1 MIIRKIG
8 FLVCMLVVCSLN
20 INTAMAQ
27 SRSYEGVIT
36 VNPVRLEQKGDFIH
50 VDIDFV
56 LNNVKVKSARGMDF
70 IPRLVTPGR
79 TQNLP
84 KVSIKGRDEYLAYER
99 ELALMSAKE
108 KRNYEKPYIVEIAG
122 KEKTGR
128 FYYNQKINC
137 MRAEGFAEYGCFM
150 FCGEGAQPVLN
161 VKNTLIHMKKCNI
174 IH

>member
-1 MIIRKIG
+1 MMIRNIG

-27 SRSYEGVIT
+27 SRSYEGGIT

-56 LNNVKVKSARGMDF
+56 LNNVKVKSARGMDL
-70 IPRLVTPGR
+70 IPRLVTSGR
-79 TQNLP
+79 TLNLP

-108 KRNYEKPYIVEIAG
+108 KRSYEKPYIVEKAG
-122 KEKTGR
+122 KLRNDTIRYQYLVPFESW
-128 FYYNQKINC
+128 
-137 MRAEGFAEYGCFM
+137 
-150 FCGEGAQPVLN
+150 
-161 VKNTLIHMKKCNI
+161 MKDARLDVQHDESRNSAK
-174 IH
+174 

>member
-27 SRSYEGVIT
+27 SRSYEGGIT

-70 IPRLVTPGR
+70 IPRLVTPGMLLR
-79 TQNLP
+79 KEHWQRINVCLKDVPWRSGIIWHADT
-84 KVSIKGRDEYLAYER
+84 IFR
-99 ELALMSAKE
+99 ETNTTLSLE
-108 KRNYEKPYIVEIAG
+108 V
-122 KEKTGR
+122 KTGTDWR
-128 FYYNQKINC
+128 RRLKQSNWNIKTKCWILSGTY
-137 MRAEGFAEYGCFM
+137 
-150 FCGEGAQPVLN
+150 L
-161 VKNTLIHMKKCNI
+161 LKKEEKQN
-174 IH
+174 